1 VLLTTRSFVRI
12 LGFTP
17 LFAGFVIAFKQM
29 VPEHRIILGG
39 ILTLR
44 TKHVPSL
51 IIFALGFVTLIS
63 VSISPWTDWGWDFF
77 NILWVQYACGSLS
90 AWAYLRFYQIR
101 DGIRGDRSETFS
113 FVSFFPDA
121 TQ

>member
-1 VLLTTRSFVRI
+1 
-12 LGFTP
+12 
-17 LFAGFVIAFKQM
+17 M

-51 IIFALGFVTLIS
+51 FIFLLGLATLIAT
-63 VSISPWTDWGWDFF
+63 VLWDDWGWDFF
-77 NILWVQYACGSLS
+77 NILWIQYLSGSFS
-90 AWAYLRFYQIR
+90 AWVYLRFYQTR

-121 TQ
+121 TQYVFHYEFNLK